1 MKGAIQQLRNSL
13 GAIVLALLLAFV
25 IWIAAS
31 LQTDQFADRR
41 VSNVPVQAI
50 HQPGDTVFVEP
61 IVDQVVVT
69 VRARESVLADLRAS
83 SFQATLDLSGVQTGE
98 ATTVPISVTCTSDQ
112 VRIESI
118 EPQSQIVHL
127 DAVRTMTRTVTIQV
141 LGRVAT
147 GYQSVSPV
155 PVPEQVRIRG
165 PEPTLSEVVSVT
177 ALVNVEGAKKNVTE
191 TVGIQLLDADGKP
204 VPGLEMEPAQVV
216 VQVPVLSLAEYK
228 PDVDVVPDVRGEPA
242 PGYRKGDVLVRPA
255 TVTLEGPSGVLDKLP
270 DFLETMPITITGA
283 TETVSRQSP
292 LTVPANVNVVEV
304 SYVTVTVQIVPI
316 LGTRPITGTVELLR
330 VPPGAMA
337 IPNPIVVTV
346 TLEGPDAKL
355 SALKTGDLLIV
366 LDLRGY
372 ALGIY
377 QIKPE
382 VLAPEGVR
390 ILSVDPEMIVVV
402 LELLPT
408 PTTVPTP
415 PLTPMPT
422 PKP

>member
-1 MKGAIQQLRNSL
+1 
-13 GAIVLALLLAFV
+13 
-25 IWIAAS
+25 
-31 LQTDQFADRR
+31 
-41 VSNVPVQAI
+41 
-50 HQPGDTVFVEP
+50 
-61 IVDQVVVT
+61 
-69 VRARESVLADLRAS
+69 
-83 SFQATLDLSGVQTGE
+83 
-98 ATTVPISVTCTSDQ
+98 
-112 VRIESI
+112 
-118 EPQSQIVHL
+118 
-127 DAVRTMTRTVTIQV
+127 VTIQV